1 MSTASALAIRLLV
14 CASIAFSYPLSAQV
28 IQSGRFELPIQDDDQ
43 EKFRAHPLG
52 ENGIMLF
59 RRNLTQQQDQL
70 ELIRLDTGLHQHWR
84 GFIAI
89 DRNSVILKTQS
100 RQNLFFVLLKD
111 RNYIGGDFRIVAVH
125 IDKGNYG
132 YYTVKNY
139 IPFSPSEFVLT
150 NEAAMIGGYFNLRP
164 IVLYFSFQKQL
175 SKILPGFFNLPG
187 ELNQVKTNEDGSV
200 DVIVSAKNYQKR
212 RGLWIRNYDAHGEL
226 TRTVVL
232 EPEEDKQLL
241 FGRSIHLTDGSQIV
255 AGVYGRFTEYSR
267 GIFVASV
274 NNNGDY
280 AIRYYN
286 FADLE
291 NFFNYMKAK
300 KQKRVKDRIERR
312 KIRGKKLKFN
322 YRFLIHDLIP
332 YQNQFIMAG
341 EAFYPHYTYPNQAS
355 IAGRSFGYYGNSF
368 GPGSMYVPTRTDVI
382 FDGYQYTHAAVIG
395 LAKNGNLIW
404 DNSFEVNDVRSMQLE
419 QYVTVKTEQ
428 DRIVLMYLFRNAIR
442 TKIIRD
448 REVLEGKSNDQMR
461 TNFTEEKV
469 DVKSIES
476 EKLVSWYGEYLYAFG
491 VQKVVGDNGRSR
503 RVYFINKI
511 TYH

>member
-200 DVIVSAKNYQKR
+200 DVIVSAKNYQK
-212 RGLWIRNYDAHGEL
+212 
-226 TRTVVL
+226 
-232 EPEEDKQLL
+232 
-241 FGRSIHLTDGSQIV
+241 
-255 AGVYGRFTEYSR
+255 
-267 GIFVASV
+267 
-274 NNNGDY
+274 
-280 AIRYYN
+280 
-286 FADLE
+286 
-291 NFFNYMKAK
+291 
-300 KQKRVKDRIERR
+300 
-312 KIRGKKLKFN
+312 
-322 YRFLIHDLIP
+322 
-332 YQNQFIMAG
+332 
-341 EAFYPHYTYPNQAS
+341 
-355 IAGRSFGYYGNSF
+355 
-368 GPGSMYVPTRTDVI
+368 
-382 FDGYQYTHAAVIG
+382 
-395 LAKNGNLIW
+395 
-404 DNSFEVNDVRSMQLE
+404 
-419 QYVTVKTEQ
+419 
-428 DRIVLMYLFRNAIR
+428 
-442 TKIIRD
+442 
-448 REVLEGKSNDQMR
+448 
-461 TNFTEEKV
+461 
-469 DVKSIES
+469 
-476 EKLVSWYGEYLYAFG
+476 
-491 VQKVVGDNGRSR
+491 
-503 RVYFINKI
+503 
-511 TYH
+511 